1 MPAGTSQKSFSLNPF
16 IRNDQKTPDFRPAAV
31 HPQSPKVQFQF
42 HPQMTRY
49 LEELQEQVYQ
59 ELKKKAAQIEHE
71 AYEKGFAQGEKD
83 GMESGQKRLE
93 VVIKQ
98 INALLA
104 QIENQQRVLFQR
116 FEHDLVEFAFCVIK
130 KVLRRESRLTAGVI
144 KDTLSAAL
152 EKTEENRRV
161 ILHVNPLDY
170 KYLLAHPDQIPWIL
184 NDRER
189 IKILEDEA
197 ITPGGGLLETEWG
210 VIDATLEGQFDQI
223 VEKIQCRLPQE
234 EKCA

>member
-1 MPAGTSQKSFSLNPF
+1 M
-16 IRNDQKTPDFRPAAV
+16 
-31 HPQSPKVQFQF
+31 
-42 HPQMTRY
+42 
-49 LEELQEQVYQ
+49 EEMQEQVYQ

-83 GMESGQKRLE
+83 GQESGQKRLE

-98 INALLA
+98 INALLS
-104 QIENQQRVLFQR
+104 QMENQKKTLFQR
-116 FEHDLVEFAFCVIK
+116 FEQDMVEFAFCVIK
-130 KVLRRESRLTAGVI
+130 KILQRESRLTAGVI

-152 EKTEENRRV
+152 IKTEENRRI

-170 KYLLAHPDQIPWIL
+170 KYLLAHPDQIPWVL

-189 IKILEDEA
+189 VKIIEDAA

-210 VIDATLEGQFDQI
+210 VIDATLEGQFDRI
-223 VEKIQCRLPQE
+223 VEQIQCRLPQGGE
-234 EKCA
+234 

>member
-1 MPAGTSQKSFSLNPF
+1 MPAGTSPKKFSIHPF
-16 IRNDQKTPDFRPAAV
+16 VRDDPPSGFLPGAIQ
-31 HPQSPKVQFQF
+31 PQSPKSPFQF
-42 HPQMTRY
+42 HPQVTRY
-49 LEELQEQVYQ
+49 MEEMQEQVYQ

-83 GMESGQKRLE
+83 GQESGQKRLE

-98 INALLA
+98 INALLS
-104 QIENQQRVLFQR
+104 QIENQKKALFQR
-116 FEHDLVEFAFCVIK
+116 FEQDMVEFAFCVIK
-130 KVLRRESRLTAGVI
+130 KVLQRESRLTAGVI

-152 EKTEENRRV
+152 KKTEENRRI

-170 KYLLAHPDQIPWIL
+170 KYLLAHPDQIPWVL

-189 IKILEDEA
+189 VKIIEDAA

-210 VIDATLEGQFDQI
+210 VIDATLEGQFDRI
-223 VEKIQCRLPQE
+223 VEQIQCRLPQGGE
-234 EKCA
+234 